1 MSLTTFRKF
10 LEVKDVLIVEA
21 NKEDIY
27 QKYYKQAIDEES
39 FNKIVAMFQNNSEVR
54 WIVQAF
60 RELNSDD
67 EKNRFLNEDM
77 PKLKDYFETLNLLK
91 RKNNPEAKALNLF
104 SIKSIPQLAK
114 AVNSILGSTDTE
126 ESSPASGGGGG
137 GWKMMFV
144 GKGGK
149 PLNMEKI
156 YENSEYIVVRPMDQD
171 ALGEAARGSE
181 WCVSY
186 DKTNCMI
193 DNYAPEKNQRGN
205 ANRLYLIRNKQN
217 KKDSFLFHFISNQM
231 MDYED
236 QNISIDDIINSKPSF
251 KEAMLSL
258 LNNQEIKEEI
268 MNSSDASLNYLM
280 LLDSME
286 DGE

>member
-1 MSLTTFRKF
+1 MSLSTFRKF
-10 LEVKDVLIVEA
+10 VEVNYILIVES
-21 NKEDIY
+21 NKDEIY
-27 QKYYKQAIDEES
+27 QKYYKQSIDEES
-39 FNKIVAMFQNNSEVR
+39 FNKITSMFQNNSEVR

-60 RELNSDD
+60 RELKSDD
-67 EKNRFLNEDM
+67 EKNRFLNEDI
-77 PKLKDYFETLNLLK
+77 PKLKDYFKTLDLLK
-91 RKNNPEAKALNLF
+91 KKNNPEAKALNLF
-104 SIKSIPQLAK
+104 LIKSIPQLRK
-114 AVNSILGSTDTE
+114 AVNSMLGSTDTE
-126 ESSPASGGGGG
+126 ESEPAIDGG
-137 GWKMMFV
+137 GWKTMFM

-156 YENSEYIVVRPMDQD
+156 FENSEYIVVRPMDTD
-171 ALGEAARGSE
+171 SLGEAARGSE

-186 DKTNCMI
+186 DKDNCMV

-217 KKDSFLFHFISNQM
+217 KKDSYLFHFISNQM
-231 MDYED
+231 MDYDD
-236 QNISIDDIINSKPSF
+236 QSLSIDDIINSKPSF

-268 MNSSDASLNYLM
+268 LNSSDACLNYLM

-286 DGE
+286 EGDN